1 MGQKGRRRQNLA
13 RNGVNRR
20 KDSLYQQVGGG
31 DSQNGETLTYSMPY
45 LPEVRIDT
53 IIVRKPLVTL
63 SRKFLRAMRSLPT
76 TVTTIAPSTYV
87 TQRTM
92 CNHRE
97 LLE

>member
-1 MGQKGRRRQNLA
+1 MQ
-13 RNGVNRR
+13 
-20 KDSLYQQVGGG
+20 
-31 DSQNGETLTYSMPY
+31 
-45 LPEVRIDT
+45 VRIDT

-97 LLE
+97 LLEVDNTPCGSTVFLSLMIGVPLHAGHLASYTFPNANA